1 MGWEVKKEDL
11 CESRIIHEEKVREAK
26 TKALPSGEVDL
37 ISRTFKAMGDP
48 TRLKILWAL
57 QVSEMCVCDLAA
69 LLDITESAVSH
80 QLRLLRH
87 LDLVMKRREGTVLY
101 YRIRDAHVQ
110 RLIDLAL
117 EHVREEKQEFKIEN
131 S

>member
-1 MGWEVKKEDL
+1 MKKEDL
-11 CESRIIHEEKVREAK
+11 CESRIIHEEKVHEAK
-26 TKALPSGEVDL
+26 TGALPSGEVDL
-37 ISRTFKAMGDP
+37 LSRTFKAMGDP

-57 QVSEMCVCDLAA
+57 QESEMCVCDLAA
-69 LLDITESAVSH
+69 LLDVTESAVSH

-87 LDLVMKRREGTVLY
+87 LDLVMNRREGTVLY

-117 EHVREEKQEFKIEN
+117 EHVREEKQD
-131 S
+131 